1 MFINKHYDYYIAIL
15 NKWIKMYIII
25 NCKYNDIPL
34 KQPLSW
40 YSETCDIDINYLH
53 SNSILMVHC
62 PSLYHTTLLFLSNYI
77 SNLSGWLRV
86 VLRVSVISKVMSRVF
101 IAHTHTHTHTYTQTD
116 TYSVVHS
123 NIYIRDNS
131 YFFLEF
137 FLTNVNIYKI
147 SQKTVINY

>member
-1 MFINKHYDYYIAIL
+1 
-15 NKWIKMYIII
+15 
-25 NCKYNDIPL
+25 
-34 KQPLSW
+34 
-40 YSETCDIDINYLH
+40 
-53 SNSILMVHC
+53 MVHC